1 MKLAHL
7 FKQQVA
13 SMLQPVTLMTEEE
26 LIQMLEV
33 PPTIDM
39 GDLAFPCYTFA
50 KTWRRSP
57 DQIATEI
64 ITAIEQPLAD
74 AHIQAQAV
82 GAYINLTWDRAYYGT
97 EILSSL
103 EEQQNTELQIGTGK
117 RIVIDM
123 SSPNIA
129 KPFGVGHLRSTI
141 IGAALHRI
149 YQAVGYEAI
158 RVNHLGDWGTQF
170 GKLITA
176 YLRWGDPEQL
186 KLNPIGESLRVYIQF
201 HEEVEQNPRLDDEA
215 RDWFRKLEQGDAQA
229 VELWHYFVDV
239 SMQSLQ
245 KMYQRLGV
253 EFDAVLGESFYNDKM
268 PAVIAQLQR
277 QQLLVESDGAQVVRL
292 DEQELPPCLI
302 LKSDGTTIYPT
313 RDLATAIY
321 RKEIMGA
328 DQLIYVVGGEQTL
341 HFKQVFEVLHKMG
354 HSWATDCIHVPFGLM
369 KVDGKKMSTR
379 KGKVVFLE
387 EVLDQ
392 AVERATQ
399 IIAEKSPDLPN
410 KEQVAEQIGIGAIIF
425 GDLKNNRQNE
435 IDFSLKDAVT
445 FEGETGPYLQYTYA
459 RIQSILRK
467 VQTMNNSHHNQTTIE
482 LETNTTNREWSH
494 VSWALLIHLSRYTH
508 ELERAATQHE
518 PSIIARYTLETAKLF
533 NQFYNKDRIV
543 DAPLSVKAQRISL
556 TMQTGL
562 YLKRLMTLLG
572 LQTPEQM

>member
-1 MKLAHL
+1 M
-7 FKQQVA
+7 
-13 SMLQPVTLMTEEE
+13 
-26 LIQMLEV
+26 
-33 PPTIDM
+33 
-39 GDLAFPCYTFA
+39 
-50 KTWRRSP
+50 
-57 DQIATEI
+57 
-64 ITAIEQPLAD
+64 
-74 AHIQAQAV
+74 
-82 GAYINLTWDRAYYGT
+82 
-97 EILSSL
+97 
-103 EEQQNTELQIGTGK
+103 
-117 RIVIDM
+117 
-123 SSPNIA
+123 
-129 KPFGVGHLRSTI
+129 
-141 IGAALHRI
+141 HRI

-392 AVERATQ
+392 AVE
-399 IIAEKSPDLPN
+399 
-410 KEQVAEQIGIGAIIF
+410 
-425 GDLKNNRQNE
+425 
-435 IDFSLKDAVT
+435 
-445 FEGETGPYLQYTYA
+445 
-459 RIQSILRK
+459 
-467 VQTMNNSHHNQTTIE
+467 
-482 LETNTTNREWSH
+482 
-494 VSWALLIHLSRYTH
+494 
-508 ELERAATQHE
+508 
-518 PSIIARYTLETAKLF
+518 
-533 NQFYNKDRIV
+533 
-543 DAPLSVKAQRISL
+543 
-556 TMQTGL
+556 
-562 YLKRLMTLLG
+562 
-572 LQTPEQM
+572 

>member
-33 PPTIDM
+33 PPTIDR

-103 EEQQNTELQIGTGK
+103 EEQQNTELQIGVGK

-149 YQAVGYEAI
+149 YQTVGYEAI

-201 HEEVEQNPRLDDEA
+201 HEEVEQNPELDDEA

-245 KMYQRLGV
+245 KMYQR
-253 EFDAVLGESFYNDKM
+253 
-268 PAVIAQLQR
+268 
-277 QQLLVESDGAQVVRL
+277 
-292 DEQELPPCLI
+292 
-302 LKSDGTTIYPT
+302 
-313 RDLATAIY
+313 
-321 RKEIMGA
+321 
-328 DQLIYVVGGEQTL
+328 
-341 HFKQVFEVLHKMG
+341 
-354 HSWATDCIHVPFGLM
+354 
-369 KVDGKKMSTR
+369 
-379 KGKVVFLE
+379 
-387 EVLDQ
+387 
-392 AVERATQ
+392 
-399 IIAEKSPDLPN
+399 
-410 KEQVAEQIGIGAIIF
+410 
-425 GDLKNNRQNE
+425 
-435 IDFSLKDAVT
+435 
-445 FEGETGPYLQYTYA
+445 
-459 RIQSILRK
+459 
-467 VQTMNNSHHNQTTIE
+467 
-482 LETNTTNREWSH
+482 
-494 VSWALLIHLSRYTH
+494 
-508 ELERAATQHE
+508 
-518 PSIIARYTLETAKLF
+518 
-533 NQFYNKDRIV
+533 
-543 DAPLSVKAQRISL
+543 
-556 TMQTGL
+556 
-562 YLKRLMTLLG
+562 
-572 LQTPEQM
+572 